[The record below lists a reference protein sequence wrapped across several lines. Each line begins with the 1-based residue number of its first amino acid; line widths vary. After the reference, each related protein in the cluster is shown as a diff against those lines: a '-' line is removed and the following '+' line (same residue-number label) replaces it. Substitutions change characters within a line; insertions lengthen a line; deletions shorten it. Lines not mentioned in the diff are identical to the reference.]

1 MKKLSL
7 TVLLCLIFAL
17 MLSACVGN
25 GGEETTDP
33 STTDAPVITDA
44 PVTADTS
51 VTTEA
56 DTEADTAAGD
66 STSEDTT
73 ESEGVDLPI
82 VPV

>member
-17 MLSACVGN
+17 MLSACGGD

-33 STTDAPVITDA
+33 STTDAPDITDA
-44 PVTADTS
+44 PVTTDTS
-51 VTTEA
+51 VT
-56 DTEADTAAGD
+56 TEADTAAGD

-73 ESEGVDLPI
+73 ENEGFDLPI

>member
-7 TVLLCLIFAL
+7 AVLLCLIFAL

-56 DTEADTAAGD
+56 DTAAGD

-73 ESEGVDLPI
+73 ESEGFDLPI